1 MRTYFTEVLARE
13 RACLAEVTDRTMLAD
28 WRRGVVKEL
37 MTPQS
42 PYVLALRQTG
52 SVRDR
57 ADFLDGW
64 RGLISGTVDR
74 LLQSG
79 ATGGTLCSSAQSP
92 NSDVD
97 VQRIAVLIL
106 AALHGGSTLSRLARD
121 PRPLNDALDLALA
134 WADQDNSLAKTGTSS
149 STSKI
154 V

>member
-13 RACLAEVTDRTMLAD
+13 RACLAGINDRTMLAK

-52 SVRDR
+52 NVRDR
-57 ADFLDGW
+57 ADFLDRW
-64 RGLISGTVDR
+64 RELISETVDR
-74 LLQSG
+74 LVQSG
-79 ATGGTLCSSAQSP
+79 ATGDTLCSSAKRP
-92 NSDVD
+92 NCDVD
-97 VQRIAVLIL
+97 AQKTAVLIL
-106 AALHGGSTLSRLARD
+106 AALHGGSTLSQLARD
-121 PRPLNDALDLALA
+121 PRPLNAALDLALA

>member
-13 RACLAEVTDRTMLAD
+13 RACLAEVSDRTMLAD

-79 ATGGTLCSSAQSP
+79 ATGGTLCSQSP

-97 VQRIAVLIL
+97 AQRIAVLIL

-134 WADQDNSLAKTGTSS
+134 WADQDNSHAKTGTSG